1 MRDELNTEEALK
13 LSILETVREQSPK
26 NANVYEKLNALEHR
40 AEIGNRVSLVIQKER
55 HETTGKLLP
64 LERHTTD
71 GVESNTAQSNVFL
84 NNVVNIAAESR
95 VLRTSFCRRQLFIF
109 PLSLSEV

>member
-1 MRDELNTEEALK
+1 MTSGCHRRLNTEMSEHFCT
-13 LSILETVREQSPK
+13 LETAGEQSQK

-40 AEIGNRVSLVIQKER
+40 AEICNRVSLVILHER
-55 HETTGKLLP
+55 HETRRKLLP

-84 NNVVNIAAESR
+84 NNVVNIAVKS
-95 VLRTSFCRRQLFIF
+95 
-109 PLSLSEV
+109 

>member
-1 MRDELNTEEALK
+1 MRRQCIFST
-13 LSILETVREQSPK
+13 SETAGEQSPK

-40 AEIGNRVSLVIQKER
+40 AEICNRVSLVILHER
-55 HETTGKLLP
+55 HETTRKLLP

-84 NNVVNIAAESR
+84 NNVVNIAVKS
-95 VLRTSFCRRQLFIF
+95 
-109 PLSLSEV
+109 